1 MHLSA
6 GQLIS
11 ATTPHLPQGQHL
23 VADAATLRRSGAAG
37 AAGSGPRTLML
48 FRGCPRPLGS
58 TILLRG
64 SDAGELRRVK
74 RVASFAAYAAYWGL
88 LESALLADQLASA
101 AAAVLP
107 GGCQPDAVAGLADAV
122 ASTSFL
128 ATAEARGRQ
137 AILSASPHVS
147 VVLERGAPAEELELP
162 TPDSEREA
170 AGPGSGGD
178 AGGGSGDGSADG
190 SGDGSG
196 SEEAEVEAEAEAEW
210 DDGEGATSPAS
221 SASTQLWVLPAVA
234 GGATFT
240 VSGSQSQTEMDE
252 LDTAAV
258 PAPQQQ
264 QQQQLLGAG
273 SAAAGGEKQQQAEGR
288 EEQQQQLGGWAAGT
302 PAAAA
307 NGTHAR
313 VAPGSPQDPLH
324 LAAKELAL
332 QQLQLT
338 GSDPSSPAA
347 ALDAA
352 AAALGQEGSEP
363 QLQQQLPLSARGSE
377 NDSLAAQ
384 PSSSQFSG
392 VAAAAAQQQLLQST
406 LGREA
411 SWGAASSRP
420 LPPGLLAYRSQQL
433 WLTISCKNP
442 AKGVLCEPAH
452 AHCMQFY
459 ADTGAG
465 GAQQAGDWLQRALSC
480 TLLYGGCAA

>member
-1 MHLSA
+1 MHHIPSVHLSA
-6 GQLIS
+6 SQFIS
-11 ATTPHLPQGQHL
+11 STALSLLQGQHL
-23 VADAATLRRSGAAG
+23 VADAATLRRGGAAG

-162 TPDSEREA
+162 TPDSARA
-170 AGPGSGGD
+170 AAAPGSGGD
-178 AGGGSGDGSADG
+178 GGGSGDGSG
-190 SGDGSG
+190 SD
-196 SEEAEVEAEAEAEW
+196 EAEAEAASEW
-210 DDGEGATSPAS
+210 DDGEGAASPAS

-234 GGATFT
+234 GAATFT

-252 LDTAAV
+252 LDAAAV
-258 PAPQQQ
+258 PLQQQRQQQLGVGALAAGGQAQQQ
-264 QQQQLLGAG
+264 QPAV
-273 SAAAGGEKQQQAEGR
+273 GEE
-288 EEQQQQLGGWAAGT
+288 QQLGGWGAGA

-307 NGTHAR
+307 NGSHAR
-313 VAPGSPQDPLH
+313 AAPGSPQDPLH

-352 AAALGQEGSEP
+352 AGALGQEGSEP
-363 QLQQQLPLSARGSE
+363 QLQQLPLSARGSE

-406 LGREA
+406 LGRKA
-411 SWGAASSRP
+411 SWGAASSGP

-465 GAQQAGDWLQRALSC
+465 CARQAGVACRLHCAAF
-480 TLLYGGCAA
+480 TLLYGRCAA

>member
-1 MHLSA
+1 
-6 GQLIS
+6 
-11 ATTPHLPQGQHL
+11 
-23 VADAATLRRSGAAG
+23 
-37 AAGSGPRTLML
+37 ML

-107 GGCQPDAVAGLADAV
+107 GGYQPEAVVGLADAV

-162 TPDSEREA
+162 TPDSEHEA
-170 AGPGSGGD
+170 AR
-178 AGGGSGDGSADG
+178 AGCASGGSGN
-190 SGDGSG
+190 GSG
-196 SEEAEVEAEAEAEW
+196 SEEAEAEAASEW
-210 DDGEGATSPAS
+210 DEGEEAASPAS
-221 SASTQLWVLPAVA
+221 SDSTQLWVLPAVA

-252 LDTAAV
+252 LDAA
-258 PAPQQQ
+258 QQQ
-264 QQQQLLGAG
+264 QPGAG
-273 SAAAGGEKQQQAEGR
+273 AAAAAAGGGLQQQAEGAEHGR
-288 EEQQQQLGGWAAGT
+288 QQAQQQGSLSAGT
-302 PAAAA
+302 PVAAA
-307 NGTHAR
+307 NGAHT
-313 VAPGSPQDPLH
+313 VPAPGSPQDPLH
-324 LAAKELAL
+324 RAAKELAL

-338 GSDPSSPAA
+338 GSSPPSPAA
-347 ALDAA
+347 ALAAA
-352 AAALGQEGSEP
+352 AAALGQEGSEQQP
-363 QLQQQLPLSARGSE
+363 QQQILLSARGSE

-392 VAAAAAQQQLLQST
+392 VATPARQQQQQQLEAG

-411 SWGAASSRP
+411 SWGAASTAP
-420 LPPGLLAYRSQQL
+420 VPPGLQAYRSQQL

-452 AHCMQFY
+452 PHCMQFY
-459 ADTGAG
+459 ADTGE
-465 GAQQAGDWLQRALSC
+465 R
-480 TLLYGGCAA
+480 

>member
-1 MHLSA
+1 M
-6 GQLIS
+6 
-11 ATTPHLPQGQHL
+11 
-23 VADAATLRRSGAAG
+23 ADAAALRRSGAAG

-58 TILLRG
+58 TILLRS

-128 ATAEARGRQ
+128 TTAEARGRQ

-147 VVLERGAPAEELELP
+147 VTLERGAPAEELELP
-162 TPDSEREA
+162 TPDSEQEVA
-170 AGPGSGGD
+170 APHS
-178 AGGGSGDGSADG
+178 
-190 SGDGSG
+190 SG
-196 SEEAEVEAEAEAEW
+196 SEEAEAEAASEW
-210 DDGEGATSPAS
+210 DDDEGAASPAS

-240 VSGSQSQTEMDE
+240 VSGSQSQTEMDD
-252 LDTAAV
+252 LDAA
-258 PAPQQQ
+258 AQQQ
-264 QQQQLLGAG
+264 PGAG
-273 SAAAGGEKQQQAEGR
+273 EGAAGGEALQRANGAG
-288 EEQQQQLGGWAAGT
+288 EQRQGGWGGGT
-302 PAAAA
+302 PVSAA
-307 NGTHAR
+307 NGTHAQP
-313 VAPGSPQDPLH
+313 APGSPQDPLH

-338 GSDPSSPAA
+338 GSGPSSPAA
-347 ALDAA
+347 AALDAV
-352 AAALGQEGSEP
+352 AAALGQESSEP
-363 QLQQQLPLSARGSE
+363 HQQQQLPLSARGSE
-377 NDSLAAQ
+377 SSSVAAQ
-384 PSSSQFSG
+384 PSSQFSG
-392 VAAAAAQQQLLQST
+392 VAAVQQKQQLGST

-411 SWGAASSRP
+411 SWGAASSSP
-420 LPPGLLAYRSQQL
+420 LPPGLLAYCSQQL

-459 ADTGAG
+459 AHTG
-465 GAQQAGDWLQRALSC
+465 GDWDDHGRCFVCCSSALMLLVWCVGRALSLAKP
-480 TLLYGGCAA
+480 TRSTAVLLFPCRPSPGCIPVGRRALQPQVPAPAVW